1 VLDAEPR
8 LLAARILLLECTF
21 LRPDHRE
28 RATRYG
34 HVHLDDLVDRRDR
47 IANEHVVLYHLS
59 RRHRAGELEAAVKER
74 LEPVADRVSWV
85 VA

>member
-1 VLDAEPR
+1 
-8 LLAARILLLECTF
+8 
-21 LRPDHRE
+21 
-28 RATRYG
+28 
-34 HVHLDDLVDRRDR
+34 
-47 IANEHVVLYHLS
+47 VVLYHLS